1 MSRIGRMPITVPAK
15 VSVKVEKGNRV
26 VVSGPKGELSEK
38 VNPDLKIVQE
48 NGELIIDRPT
58 DQRHHRSQHGLARSL
73 INNMV
78 VGVTTDFTKVLE
90 IRGVGYRAEMKGQ
103 DLNLQVGKS
112 HPVVYVP
119 PADISFEVSKDGRTL
134 TISGIDKCAV
144 GQLASVIRKERP
156 PEPYKGKGIRYQ
168 GEFVRAKAGK
178 AGKVGKG

>member
-48 NGELIIDRPT
+48 NGELTIERPT
-58 DQRHHRSQHGLARSL
+58 DQRHHRAQHGLARSL

-78 VGVTTDFTKVLE
+78 VGVTTGFSKVLE
-90 IRGVGYRAEMKGQ
+90 IRGVGYRAELKGQ

-112 HPVVYVP
+112 HPVIYAP